1 VGVSILL
8 IRAGGPIGETL
19 ARRLR
24 AEGDEVRVVV
34 PADEPAEAW
43 RELGVKVA
51 PGHDDDADLIERAA
65 QGVRTAV
72 VIDGESGPAGE
83 VIEDVVV
90 GISAARVERLILCAR
105 KPDQMLVDAV
115 RASGLDYVVL
125 TVGGGLLSRR
135 RVSVEDVAEAID
147 AADDVAG
154 SPHMELDLTKNESW
168 AALGLSS
175 TPETGR

>member
-1 VGVSILL
+1 VGVSVLL

-34 PADEPAEAW
+34 PPDEPAEAW

-51 PGHDDDADLIERAA
+51 PGHDDADLIERAA

-72 VIDGESGPAGE
+72 VIDGESGSALE
-83 VIEDVVV
+83 VIEEVVV

-105 KPDQMLVDAV
+105 KPDQMLIDAV

-125 TVGGGLLSRR
+125 TVGGGGLLSRR
-135 RVSVEDVAEAID
+135 RISVEGVAEAID
-147 AADDVAG
+147 AADDLAG
-154 SPHMELDLTKNESW
+154 SPRLELDLTKKESW
-168 AALGLSS
+168 ATLGLNS
-175 TPETGR
+175 PPKIGR